1 MRAAAPLFR
10 FLLEVQGAIVR
21 GAKVVAGERAVEIF
35 VRLRTNRKPRC
46 STCNL
51 PLTGEIKTHQRRWRH
66 LDLLRM
72 RSYLVYDLREGC
84 CPKHGRRTERVPWAS
99 TGALHTRAFERRVA
113 ELAQVADK
121 SAVSRIFDVCWRTV
135 AGMLERVVGEL
146 LPKDL
151 LEDLVAIGIDET
163 SYKRGYRYLT
173 VVSCL
178 MTGRVVWIGEGKS
191 AETLG
196 QFFSKLGPARCARLE
211 AIAMDMSGS
220 YLKAVKEHAPQA
232 DVIYDRFHVVKLLLD
247 AVDETRRD
255 ECRAMGGEERQAVK
269 RTRYAFLRNPKHHT
283 PKDIAAIARVQRT
296 NRRLARLYQLRADIE
311 DVWELGTE
319 HAAGEFLMNWT
330 RSALLS
336 RMEPL
341 RRFATTVREK
351 LHGILGFFRHSGQT
365 NAVLEGTNNKIKLLI
380 HRAYGF
386 RSVPA
391 LMAMIHLCCSGIHL
405 E

>member
-1 MRAAAPLFR
+1 ML
-10 FLLEVQGAIVR
+10 
-21 GAKVVAGERAVEIF
+21 GAKILADERAVEIP
-35 VRLRTNRKPRC
+35 VRLRKNRKPRC
-46 STCNL
+46 STCGRV
-51 PLTGEIKTHQRRWRH
+51 LTGEIKTHRRRWRH
-66 LDLLRM
+66 LDLIRT
-72 RSYLVYDLREGC
+72 RSYLVYELREGYC
-84 CPKHGRRTERVPWAS
+84 KKHGRRTERVPWAS

-121 SAVSRIFDVCWRTV
+121 TAVARIFDVAWRTV

-163 SYKRGYRYLT
+163 SYKRGHRYLT
-173 VVSCL
+173 VVLCL

-191 AETLG
+191 AETLS
-196 QFFSKLGPARCARLE
+196 QFFLKLGPTRCARLE
-211 AIAMDMSGS
+211 VIAMDMSGS
-220 YLKAVKEHAPQA
+220 FLKAVKEHAPQA

-247 AVDETRRD
+247 AVDETRRE

-283 PKDIAAIARVQRT
+283 PKDVAAIARIERT
-296 NRRLARLYQLRADIE
+296 NRKLARLYQLRADIE
-311 DVWELGTE
+311 DVWELPTE
-319 HAAGEFLMNWT
+319 DAASDFLMSWT

-336 RMEPL
+336 RKQPM

-351 LHGILGFFRHSGQT
+351 LHGILGFFRHYGQT

-391 LMAMIHLCCSGIHL
+391 LMAMIHLCCSGIQL
-405 E
+405 G